1 MDKKIT
7 EDFQNLIKEIE
18 LFKDFKYYG
27 IFVEAFTNQ
36 EGEIKKIPQ
45 LPKQEDYKKK
55 KQWVKEFRGI
65 IPNGI
70 AINMKNYSSI
80 DVDSPND
87 CSILEQL
94 KNDCNFIVQT
104 KKGYHFYFLK
114 EDQLQRNKQ
123 CIIADINLDQLF
135 FIPKYYHKETK
146 EEFNYTLIKSHELN
160 EMPSYAIEW
169 CQDLIKEKYGNKKPK
184 QIKEKIEIVKVES
197 TDNNSNEIL
206 IEILN
211 NIKKSRFEN
220 YGDWFK
226 IACIFVNEKYDL
238 NIFDNYSKNCK
249 GYDKEKNK
257 IIIDGL
263 KLDIKGYK
271 VATLYQM
278 LKNDN
283 FEVWKKLQTKRTDF
297 RFFIKTFTNY
307 DVALCFF
314 QLNPEKY
321 IYSNKIWYSLNNYNI
336 YKEMTD
342 FKDILFNHITTSI
355 QVLIIEY
362 RNLISPD
369 DPINKE
375 IIFAYRSIGNS
386 TFKKGVIDALC
397 GLYNIPDIETKLNSN
412 VNLLAFD
419 DKVYDIKKGNYR
431 NIEPSDF
438 ISISTKYKAP
448 TEDIINLHREK
459 INSLLWSIFE
469 DQETINYWFSSIG
482 ISLFG
487 NKNES
492 VYIHTGSGRNGKG
505 VLSNILEEALGS
517 YYQQAESDL
526 LTGNLQKPTNPT
538 LAKAKN
544 TRILMLSEPDDIDDK
559 NYKLKTSIIKSI
571 SGGDTITT
579 RDLFKS
585 TISYKPQFTVIL
597 QCNKKPDI
605 DKFDVAIE
613 QRLKVI
619 NYPFTFISNPQE
631 EKERLIDTSLKIMIK
646 ENKDFIK
653 AFMGVLLEHAFK
665 NSNTNTLIIP
675 SKVKEENDKYFEE
688 SNPVKEFLNI
698 NCIITKNPKDV
709 ISCRTLYETYN
720 IGDFKKLNENNFAY
734 QMTNINK
741 IERKKK
747 NVGNFYIGLRFRTQ
761 EEKIDD

>member
-1 MDKKIT
+1 MN
-7 EDFQNLIKEIE
+7 FIE
-18 LFKDFKYYG
+18 PFINFKYHG
-27 IFVEAFTNQ
+27 IFVEAFTNE
-36 EGEIKKIPQ
+36 EGET
-45 LPKQEDYKKK
+45 KKK
-55 KQWVKEFRGI
+55 VIEPYQKEYETKKHYLKSFFGNN
-65 IPNGI
+65 PNGI
-70 AINMKNYSSI
+70 AVNVEDYSTI
-80 DVDSPND
+80 DVDIPED
-87 CSILEQL
+87 CTILDKL
-94 KNDCNFIVQT
+94 LSDCNFIVKT

-114 EDQLQRNKQ
+114 ENQLERIKV
-123 CIIADINLDQLF
+123 CGTADINLKQLF

-146 EEFNYTLIKSHELN
+146 EEFNYTLIKSNELN

-184 QIKEKIEIVKVES
+184 EIKERIEMVKVES
-197 TDNNSNEIL
+197 NNNTNNIKSNEIL

-220 YGDWFK
+220 YNDWFK
-226 IACIFVNEKYDL
+226 IACIFVNENYDL
-238 NIFDNYSKNCK
+238 DIFENYCKNCK
-249 GYDKEKNK
+249 GYNKENNNLIIENLKKNDK
-257 IIIDGL
+257 
-263 KLDIKGYK
+263 KGFTI
-271 VATLYQM
+271 ASLYNM
-278 LKNDN
+278 LKTDN
-283 FEVWKKLQTKRTDF
+283 FEVWYKLQCKRIDF
-297 RFFIKTFTNY
+297 WFMMENFDNY
-307 DVALCFF
+307 DVALFF
-314 QLNPEKY
+314 YQLNPNKY
-321 IYSNKIWYSLNNYNI
+321 FYSNKIWYALNEYNI

-342 FKDILFNHITTSI
+342 FKDILFNNITTSI
-355 QVLIIEY
+355 QKVIMEQKNIL
-362 RNLISPD
+362 NPTDSD
-369 DPINKE
+369 FMSKNKQ
-375 IIFAYRSIGNS
+375 IKMNYKNIGS
-386 TFKKGVIDALC
+386 SSFKKGVIDALC

-412 VNLLAFD
+412 INLLAFD
-419 DKVYDIKKGNYR
+419 DKVYDIKKGKFR
-431 NIEPSDF
+431 NIEPEDF
-438 ISISTKYKAP
+438 ISISTGYKAP
-448 TEDIINLHREK
+448 TEDIINNNKEK

-469 DQETINYWFSSIG
+469 DHETIKYWFSSVG

-505 VLSNILEEALGS
+505 VLGNILEKCLGS

-526 LTGNLQKPTNPT
+526 LTGNLQKATNPT

-544 TRILMLSEPDDIDDK
+544 TRILMLSEPDDTDDK
-559 NYKLKTSIIKSI
+559 NYKLKTSTIKSI

-631 EKERLIDTSLKIMIK
+631 ENERLINTSLKEII
-646 ENKDFIK
+646 NNDDNFIK
-653 AFMGVLLEHAFK
+653 AFMGVLLEYAFK
-665 NSNTNTLIIP
+665 NNNTNTLIIP
-675 SKVKEENDKYFEE
+675 SKVKEENEKYFEE

-698 NCIITKNPKDV
+698 NCIITKNPKDA

-720 IGDFKKLNENNFAY
+720 TNDFKKLNENNFAY

-741 IERKKK
+741 IEKKK
-747 NVGNFYIGLRFRTQ
+747 KSNGNFYIGLRFRTE
-761 EEKIDD
+761 EEKTDD

>member
-1 MDKKIT
+1 MNK
-7 EDFQNLIKEIE
+7 EFQNLIKEIE
-18 LFKDFKYYG
+18 PFKDFKYYG
-27 IFVEAFTNQ
+27 IHVEAFTNQ
-36 EGEIKKIPQ
+36 EGEIKKNPQ
-45 LPKQEDYKKK
+45 LPTKENYKKK

-70 AINMKNYSSI
+70 AINMKDYSSI
-80 DVDSPND
+80 DVDAPND
-87 CSILEQL
+87 CSILDQL

-123 CIIADINLDQLF
+123 CITADINLDQLF

-146 EEFNYTLIKSHELN
+146 EEFNYTLIKSNELN

-169 CQDLIKEKYGNKKPK
+169 CQNLIKQHHGNKKSK
-184 QIKEKIEIVKVES
+184 EIKNKIEIVKVES
-197 TDNNSNEIL
+197 TDNNNNSNENL

-238 NIFDNYSKNCK
+238 NIFDNYCKNCK
-249 GYDKEKNK
+249 GYNKENNK

-278 LKNDN
+278 LKTDN
-283 FEVWKKLQTKRTDF
+283 LEIWKKLQPKRTDF
-297 RFFIKTFTNY
+297 YFLINNFTNY
-307 DVALCFF
+307 DVAVCFY
-314 QLNPEKY
+314 QLNPDKY
-321 IYSNKIWYSLNNYNI
+321 IYSNKIWYSLNNHNI

-355 QVLIIEY
+355 QSLIIEQ
-362 RNLISPD
+362 RNLISPTD
-369 DPINKE
+369 EKNIN
-375 IIFAYRSIGNS
+375 IIKAYKCIGNS
-386 TFKKGVIDALC
+386 SFKKGVIDALC

-419 DKVYDIKKGNYR
+419 DKVYDIKTGNYR
-431 NIEPSDF
+431 NIEPTDF
-438 ISISTKYKAP
+438 ISISTKYTAP
-448 TEDIINLHREK
+448 TKDIINEYREK

-469 DQETINYWFSSIG
+469 DHETINYWFSSIG

-544 TRILMLSEPDDIDDK
+544 TRILMLSEPDDTDDK

-653 AFMGVLLEHAFK
+653 SFMGVLLEYAFK

-675 SKVKEENDKYFEE
+675 SKVKEENEKYFEE

-698 NCIITKNPKDV
+698 NCIITKNPKDAV
-709 ISCRTLYETYN
+709 SCRTLYETYN

-747 NVGNFYIGLRFRTQ
+747 SNGNFYIGLRFRTQ